1 MESQQKDTFTF
12 YLLLR
17 NELIIRKTG
26 GESELLIQANL
37 KTSDKKLKIQ
47 NMGKNLLFLYQISK
61 REERK

>member
-1 MESQQKDTFTF
+1 VGSQQKDTFTF

-37 KTSDKKLKIQ
+37 KTPDKNTKY
-47 NMGKNLLFLYQISK
+47 GKESLFLYQISK